1 MARSE
6 RGGEKGV
13 LQIAVCDDE
22 RAAADLI
29 AGLARDWARGRGVE
43 ARVDTFASADA
54 LTFSLDDGAPDVA
67 LLDIEMPGASG
78 MELARLLRERG
89 ERTQVV
95 FVTGII
101 DHVFDGYDVDAVS
114 YLLKPVRAEKLFAA
128 LDRAGAPGARRARAR
143 GGVRGRDEPRRSLAR
158 LLRGGLGPRRARAPG
173 GRDVPAQQGGAR
185 ARGGRALGSQ
195 QPVREVPPLLP
206 GEPRPRAAHHPARR
220 GDGRRRAPGRVVAAL
235 TVAPLAPAFVLAM
248 RRRGTLSR
256 RDVVLLACVMAALGT
271 LAAFGSYAL
280 VTGGYARLRRGFES
294 SAERFQQEV
303 LSRQYDEIRAIYLD
317 MRGWRHDYHNHL
329 RVMKAELAAGQLAEL
344 SAYLDELEADLDR
357 VDTYVKSSNLMVD
370 AILNSKLSLAERD
383 GVAVTCK
390 ARVPDALTADDV
402 DLCVILGNLLDNA
415 IEACA
420 ALPAD
425 GRWLRVYVAARG
437 SQLYASIQNSAVEDP
452 SFNQRNYIS
461 EKRGNHGLG
470 MKRVAAV
477 VEKYEGFLNLA
488 NEPGVFAAEASLPL

>member
-6 RGGEKGV
+6 REGEKGV

-54 LTFSLDDGAPDVA
+54 LFFSLDDGAPDVA
-67 LLDIEMPGASG
+67 LLDIEMTGASG

-101 DHVFDGYDVDAVS
+101 DHVFGGYDVDAVS
-114 YLLKPVRAEKLFAA
+114 YLLKPARADRLFSV
-128 LDRAGAPGARRARAR
+128 LDRAR
-143 GGVRGRDEPRRSLAR
+143 ER
-158 LLRGGLGPRRARAPG
+158 L
-173 GRDVPAQQGGAR
+173 
-185 ARGGRALGSQ
+185 GRAEPVLVVESAGKTSRVAVSRVCYAEGS
-195 QPVREVPPLLP
+195 
-206 GEPRPRAAHHPARR
+206 GH
-220 GDGRRRAPGRVVAAL
+220 DAL
-235 TVAPLAPAFVLAM
+235 VLAM

-256 RDVVLLACVMAALGT
+256 RDVALLACVMAALGT
-271 LAAFGSYAL
+271 LTAAGPPASAALALLAAFGSYAL

-317 MRGWRHDYHNHL
+317 TRGWRHDYHNHL
-329 RVMKAELAAGQLAEL
+329 QVMKAELAAGQLAEL

-357 VDTYVKSSNLMVD
+357 VDTYVKSGNLMVD
-370 AILNSKLSLAERD
+370 VILNSKLSLAERD

-390 ARVPDALTADDV
+390 ARVPDALTVDDV

-488 NEPGVFAAEASLPL
+488 NEPGVFAAEVSLPL

>member
-1 MARSE
+1 M
-6 RGGEKGV
+6 

-54 LTFSLDDGAPDVA
+54 LLFSLDDGVPDVA

-114 YLLKPVRAEKLFAA
+114 YLLKPARADRLFLA
-128 LDRAGAPGARRARAR
+128 LDRAR
-143 GGVRGRDEPRRSLAR
+143 ER
-158 LLRGGLGPRRARAPG
+158 L
-173 GRDVPAQQGGAR
+173 
-185 ARGGRALGSQ
+185 GRAEPVLVVESAGETSRVAVSRVCCAEGS
-195 QPVREVPPLLP
+195 
-206 GEPRPRAAHHPARR
+206 GH
-220 GDGRRRAPGRVVAAL
+220 DAL
-235 TVAPLAPAFVLAM
+235 VLAM

-256 RDVVLLACVMAALGT
+256 RDVALLACVMAALGT
-271 LAAFGSYAL
+271 LAAAGPPASAALALLSAFGSYAL

-329 RVMKAELAAGQLAEL
+329 QVMKAELAAAQLAEL

-357 VDTYVKSSNLMVD
+357 VDTYVKSGNLMVD

-390 ARVPDALTADDV
+390 ARVPDALTVDDV

-488 NEPGVFAAEASLPL
+488 NEPGVFAAEVSLPL

>member
-1 MARSE
+1 MSWPHSGRLRS
-6 RGGEKGV
+6 
-13 LQIAVCDDE
+13 
-22 RAAADLI
+22 RAP
-29 AGLARDWARGRGVE
+29 
-43 ARVDTFASADA
+43 ASAA
-54 LTFSLDDGAPDVA
+54 LA
-67 LLDIEMPGASG
+67 L
-78 MELARLLRERG
+78 
-89 ERTQVV
+89 
-95 FVTGII
+95 
-101 DHVFDGYDVDAVS
+101 
-114 YLLKPVRAEKLFAA
+114 
-128 LDRAGAPGARRARAR
+128 
-143 GGVRGRDEPRRSLAR
+143 
-158 LLRGGLGPRRARAPG
+158 
-173 GRDVPAQQGGAR
+173 
-185 ARGGRALGSQ
+185 
-195 QPVREVPPLLP
+195 
-206 GEPRPRAAHHPARR
+206 
-220 GDGRRRAPGRVVAAL
+220 
-235 TVAPLAPAFVLAM
+235 
-248 RRRGTLSR
+248 
-256 RDVVLLACVMAALGT
+256 

-294 SAERFQQEV
+294 SSERFQQEV

-329 RVMKAELAAGQLAEL
+329 QVMKAELAAGQLAEL

-357 VDTYVKSSNLMVD
+357 VDTYVKSGNLMVD

-383 GVAVTCK
+383 GVAVTRK
-390 ARVPDALTADDV
+390 ARVPDALTVDDV

-488 NEPGVFAAEASLPL
+488 NEPGVFAAEVSLPL

>member
-1 MARSE
+1 M
-6 RGGEKGV
+6 
-13 LQIAVCDDE
+13 
-22 RAAADLI
+22 
-29 AGLARDWARGRGVE
+29 
-43 ARVDTFASADA
+43 
-54 LTFSLDDGAPDVA
+54 
-67 LLDIEMPGASG
+67 
-78 MELARLLRERG
+78 
-89 ERTQVV
+89 
-95 FVTGII
+95 
-101 DHVFDGYDVDAVS
+101 DAVS
-114 YLLKPVRAEKLFAA
+114 YLLKPVRADGLFSA
-128 LDRAGAPGARRARAR
+128 LDRAR
-143 GGVRGRDEPRRSLAR
+143 ER
-158 LLRGGLGPRRARAPG
+158 L
-173 GRDVPAQQGGAR
+173 
-185 ARGGRALGSQ
+185 GRAEPVLVVESAGETSRVAVSRVCYAEGS
-195 QPVREVPPLLP
+195 
-206 GEPRPRAAHHPARR
+206 GH
-220 GDGRRRAPGRVVAAL
+220 DAL
-235 TVAPLAPAFVLAM
+235 VLAM
-248 RRRGTLSR
+248 RRRDTLSR
-256 RDVVLLACVMAALGT
+256 RDVALLACVMAALGT
-271 LAAFGSYAL
+271 LTAAGPPASAALALLAAFGSYAL

-329 RVMKAELAAGQLAEL
+329 QVMKAE
-344 SAYLDELEADLDR
+344 LDR
-357 VDTYVKSSNLMVD
+357 VDTYVKSGNLMVD

-390 ARVPDALTADDV
+390 ARVPDALTVDDV

-415 IEACA
+415 IEVCA

-488 NEPGVFAAEASLPL
+488 NEPGVFAAEVSLPL

>member
-1 MARSE
+1 M
-6 RGGEKGV
+6 

-54 LTFSLDDGAPDVA
+54 LLFSLDDGAPDVA

-114 YLLKPVRAEKLFAA
+114 YLLKPVRADRLFLA
-128 LDRAGAPGARRARAR
+128 LDRAR
-143 GGVRGRDEPRRSLAR
+143 ER
-158 LLRGGLGPRRARAPG
+158 L
-173 GRDVPAQQGGAR
+173 
-185 ARGGRALGSQ
+185 GRAEPVLVVESAGETSRVAVSRVCYVEGS
-195 QPVREVPPLLP
+195 
-206 GEPRPRAAHHPARR
+206 GH
-220 GDGRRRAPGRVVAAL
+220 DAL
-235 TVAPLAPAFVLAM
+235 VLAM

-256 RDVVLLACVMAALGT
+256 RDVALLACVMAALGT
-271 LAAFGSYAL
+271 LAAAGPPASAALALLAAFGSYAL

-317 MRGWRHDYHNHL
+317 TRGWRHDYHNHL
-329 RVMKAELAAGQLAEL
+329 QVMKAELAAAQLAEL

-357 VDTYVKSSNLMVD
+357 VDTYVKSGNLMVD

-390 ARVPDALTADDV
+390 ARVPDALTVDDV

-488 NEPGVFAAEASLPL
+488 NEPGVFAAEVSLPL

>member
-54 LTFSLDDGAPDVA
+54 LFFSLDDGAPDVA

-78 MELARLLRERG
+78 MERARLLRERG
-89 ERTQVV
+89 ERTQVA

-114 YLLKPVRAEKLFAA
+114 YLLKPVRADGLFSA
-128 LDRAGAPGARRARAR
+128 LDRAR
-143 GGVRGRDEPRRSLAR
+143 ER
-158 LLRGGLGPRRARAPG
+158 L
-173 GRDVPAQQGGAR
+173 
-185 ARGGRALGSQ
+185 GRA
-195 QPVREVPPLLP
+195 EPLLVVESA
-206 GEPRPRAAHHPARR
+206 GETS
-220 GDGRRRAPGRVVAAL
+220 RVAVSRVCYAEGSGHDAL
-235 TVAPLAPAFVLAM
+235 VLAM
-248 RRRGTLSR
+248 RRRDTLSR
-256 RDVVLLACVMAALGT
+256 RDVALLACVMAALGT
-271 LAAFGSYAL
+271 LAAAGPPASAALALLAAFGSYAL
-280 VTGGYARLRRGFES
+280 VTGGYARLRCGFES

-317 MRGWRHDYHNHL
+317 TRGWRHDYHNHL
-329 RVMKAELAAGQLAEL
+329 QVMKAELAAAQLAEL

-357 VDTYVKSSNLMVD
+357 VDTYVKSGNLMVD

-390 ARVPDALTADDV
+390 ARVPDALTVDDV

-488 NEPGVFAAEASLPL
+488 NEPGVFAAEVSLPL

>member
-1 MARSE
+1 MIALAAHLALAVAYAAYVAGLGRVRAT
-6 RGGEKGV
+6 RG
-13 LQIAVCDDE
+13 AW
-22 RAAADLI
+22 AAALVVCATALVAGWLGADAAAWALTGVWPG
-29 AGLARDWARGRGVE
+29 AGLAGAGWGV
-43 ARVDTFASADA
+43 ALAWGVVTVTLLLMDA
-54 LTFSLDDGAPDVA
+54 FFDEEPFSLVGPAAAAPGLCAVA
-67 LLDIEMPGASG
+67 LL
-78 MELARLLRERG
+78 
-89 ERTQVV
+89 
-95 FVTGII
+95 
-101 DHVFDGYDVDAVS
+101 
-114 YLLKPVRAEKLFAA
+114 
-128 LDRAGAPGARRARAR
+128 
-143 GGVRGRDEPRRSLAR
+143 
-158 LLRGGLGPRRARAPG
+158 
-173 GRDVPAQQGGAR
+173 
-185 ARGGRALGSQ
+185 
-195 QPVREVPPLLP
+195 
-206 GEPRPRAAHHPARR
+206 
-220 GDGRRRAPGRVVAAL
+220 VAAL
-235 TVAPLAPAFVLAM
+235 LACGGSVPAGWAAALVAGPLWLMFSCAM
-248 RRRGTLSR
+248 RRRGSASP
-256 RDVVLLACVMAALGT
+256 RDEVLLACVLGACSAAAVLCEPPVASAALAL

-329 RVMKAELAAGQLAEL
+329 QVMKAELAAGQLAEL
-344 SAYLDELEADLDR
+344 SDYLDELEADLDR
-357 VDTYVKSSNLMVD
+357 VDTYVKSGNLMVD

-390 ARVPDALTADDV
+390 ARVPDALTVDDV

-477 VEKYEGFLNLA
+477 VEKCEGFLNLA
-488 NEPGVFAAEASLPL
+488 NEPGVFAAEVSLPL

>member
-1 MARSE
+1 M
-6 RGGEKGV
+6 
-13 LQIAVCDDE
+13 
-22 RAAADLI
+22 
-29 AGLARDWARGRGVE
+29 
-43 ARVDTFASADA
+43 
-54 LTFSLDDGAPDVA
+54 
-67 LLDIEMPGASG
+67 
-78 MELARLLRERG
+78 
-89 ERTQVV
+89 
-95 FVTGII
+95 
-101 DHVFDGYDVDAVS
+101 
-114 YLLKPVRAEKLFAA
+114 
-128 LDRAGAPGARRARAR
+128 
-143 GGVRGRDEPRRSLAR
+143 
-158 LLRGGLGPRRARAPG
+158 
-173 GRDVPAQQGGAR
+173 
-185 ARGGRALGSQ
+185 
-195 QPVREVPPLLP
+195 
-206 GEPRPRAAHHPARR
+206 
-220 GDGRRRAPGRVVAAL
+220 
-235 TVAPLAPAFVLAM
+235 APLALAFVLAM
-248 RRRGTLSR
+248 LRRGALSR

-271 LAAFGSYAL
+271 LAAAGPPASAALALLAAFGSYAL

-329 RVMKAELAAGQLAEL
+329 QVMKAELAAGQLAEL
-344 SAYLDELEADLDR
+344 SAYLDDLEADLDR
-357 VDTYVKSSNLMVD
+357 VDTYVKSGNLMVD

-383 GVAVTCK
+383 GVSVTCK
-390 ARVPDALTADDV
+390 ARVPDALTVDDV

-488 NEPGVFAAEASLPL
+488 NEPGVFAAEVSLPL

>member
-54 LTFSLDDGAPDVA
+54 LFFSLDDGAPDVA

-78 MELARLLRERG
+78 MERARLLRERG

-114 YLLKPVRAEKLFAA
+114 CLLKPVRADGLFSA
-128 LDRAGAPGARRARAR
+128 LDRAR
-143 GGVRGRDEPRRSLAR
+143 ER
-158 LLRGGLGPRRARAPG
+158 L
-173 GRDVPAQQGGAR
+173 
-185 ARGGRALGSQ
+185 GRAEPVLVVESAGETSRVAVSRVCYVEGS
-195 QPVREVPPLLP
+195 
-206 GEPRPRAAHHPARR
+206 GH
-220 GDGRRRAPGRVVAAL
+220 DAL
-235 TVAPLAPAFVLAM
+235 VLAM

-256 RDVVLLACVMAALGT
+256 RDVALLACVMAALGT
-271 LAAFGSYAL
+271 LAAAGPPASAALALLAAFGSYAL

-317 MRGWRHDYHNHL
+317 TRGWRHDYHNHL
-329 RVMKAELAAGQLAEL
+329 QVMKAELAAGQLAEL

-357 VDTYVKSSNLMVD
+357 VDTYVKSGNLMVD
-370 AILNSKLSLAERD
+370 AILNSKLSLTERD

-390 ARVPDALTADDV
+390 ARVPDALTVDDV

-488 NEPGVFAAEASLPL
+488 NEPGVFAAEVSLPL

>member
-6 RGGEKGV
+6 REGEKGV
-13 LQIAVCDDE
+13 LQIAACDDE

-43 ARVDTFASADA
+43 ARVDTFVSADA
-54 LTFSLDDGAPDVA
+54 LFFSLDDGAPDVA

-101 DHVFDGYDVDAVS
+101 DHVFGGYDVDAVS
-114 YLLKPVRAEKLFAA
+114 YLLKPARADGLFLA
-128 LDRAGAPGARRARAR
+128 LDRAR
-143 GGVRGRDEPRRSLAR
+143 ER
-158 LLRGGLGPRRARAPG
+158 L
-173 GRDVPAQQGGAR
+173 
-185 ARGGRALGSQ
+185 GRAE
-195 QPVREVPPLLP
+195 PVLVVESA
-206 GEPRPRAAHHPARR
+206 GETS
-220 GDGRRRAPGRVVAAL
+220 RVVVSRVCYVEGSGHDAL
-235 TVAPLAPAFVLAM
+235 VLAM

-256 RDVVLLACVMAALGT
+256 RDVALLACVMAALGT
-271 LAAFGSYAL
+271 LAAAGPPASAALALLAAFGSYAL

-329 RVMKAELAAGQLAEL
+329 QVMKAELAAGQLAEL

-357 VDTYVKSSNLMVD
+357 VDTYVKSGNLMVD

-390 ARVPDALTADDV
+390 ARVPDALTVDDV

-488 NEPGVFAAEASLPL
+488 NEPGVFASEVSLPL

>member
-1 MARSE
+1 MEGSGHDALVHLADGTCLRS
-6 RGGEKGV
+6 K
-13 LQIAVCDDE
+13 
-22 RAAADLI
+22 AALV
-29 AGLARDWARGRGVE
+29 GLAC
-43 ARVDTFASADA
+43 
-54 LTFSLDDGAPDVA
+54 VA
-67 LLDIEMPGASG
+67 
-78 MELARLLRERG
+78 
-89 ERTQVV
+89 
-95 FVTGII
+95 F
-101 DHVFDGYDVDAVS
+101 
-114 YLLKPVRAEKLFAA
+114 
-128 LDRAGAPGARRARAR
+128 
-143 GGVRGRDEPRRSLAR
+143 GG
-158 LLRGGLGPRRARAPG
+158 
-173 GRDVPAQQGGAR
+173 
-185 ARGGRALGSQ
+185 
-195 QPVREVPPLLP
+195 
-206 GEPRPRAAHHPARR
+206 
-220 GDGRRRAPGRVVAAL
+220 RAPGRVVAAL
-235 TVAPLAPAFVLAM
+235 TVAPLALAFVLAM

-256 RDVVLLACVMAALGT
+256 RDVALLACVMAALGT
-271 LAAFGSYAL
+271 LTVAGPPASAALALLAAFGSYAL

-317 MRGWRHDYHNHL
+317 TRGWRHDYHNHL
-329 RVMKAELAAGQLAEL
+329 QVMKAELAAAQLAEL

-357 VDTYVKSSNLMVD
+357 VDTYVKSGNLMVD

-390 ARVPDALTADDV
+390 ARVPDALTVDDV
-402 DLCVILGNLLDNA
+402 DLCVIMGNLLDNA

-488 NEPGVFAAEASLPL
+488 NEPGVFAAEVSLPL

>member
-29 AGLARDWARGRGVE
+29 AGLARDWARGCGVE
-43 ARVDTFASADA
+43 ARVDAFASADA
-54 LTFSLDDGAPDVA
+54 LIFSLDDGAPDVV

-114 YLLKPVRAEKLFAA
+114 YLLKPVRADRLFSA
-128 LDRAGAPGARRARAR
+128 LDRARERLGRA
-143 GGVRGRDEPRRSLAR
+143 EPVLVVESAGETSRVAVSRVCYVEGSGHDALVHLADGTCLRSKEGLAR
-158 LLRGGLGPRRARAPG
+158 
-173 GRDVPAQQGGAR
+173 V
-185 ARGGRALGSQ
+185 
-195 QPVREVPPLLP
+195 E
-206 GEPRPRAAHHPARR
+206 
-220 GDGRRRAPGRVVAAL
+220 
-235 TVAPLAPAFVLAM
+235 
-248 RRRGTLSR
+248 
-256 RDVVLLACVMAALGT
+256 
-271 LAAFGSYAL
+271 
-280 VTGGYARLRRGFES
+280 
-294 SAERFQQEV
+294 
-303 LSRQYDEIRAIYLD
+303 
-317 MRGWRHDYHNHL
+317 
-329 RVMKAELAAGQLAEL
+329 AELAAGQLAEL

-357 VDTYVKSSNLMVD
+357 VDTYVKSGNLMVD
-370 AILNSKLSLAERD
+370 AILNSKLSLAERA
-383 GVAVTCK
+383 GVDVTCK
-390 ARVPDALTADDV
+390 AVVPDALTVDDV
-402 DLCVILGNLLDNA
+402 DLCVIQGNLLDNA

-488 NEPGVFAAEASLPL
+488 NEPGVFAAEVSLPL

>member
-1 MARSE
+1 M
-6 RGGEKGV
+6 

-54 LTFSLDDGAPDVA
+54 LFFSLDDGAPDVA
-67 LLDIEMPGASG
+67 LLDIEKPGASG
-78 MELARLLRERG
+78 MERARLLRVGG

-114 YLLKPVRAEKLFAA
+114 YLLKPVRADGLFSA
-128 LDRAGAPGARRARAR
+128 LDRAR
-143 GGVRGRDEPRRSLAR
+143 ER
-158 LLRGGLGPRRARAPG
+158 L
-173 GRDVPAQQGGAR
+173 
-185 ARGGRALGSQ
+185 GRAEPVLVVESAGETSRVAVSRVCYVEGS
-195 QPVREVPPLLP
+195 
-206 GEPRPRAAHHPARR
+206 GH
-220 GDGRRRAPGRVVAAL
+220 DAL
-235 TVAPLAPAFVLAM
+235 VLAM

-256 RDVVLLACVMAALGT
+256 RDVALLACVMAALGT
-271 LAAFGSYAL
+271 LAAAGPPASAALALLAAFGSYAL

-317 MRGWRHDYHNHL
+317 TRGWRHDYHNHL
-329 RVMKAELAAGQLAEL
+329 QVMKAELAAAQLAEL

-357 VDTYVKSSNLMVD
+357 VDTYVKSGNLMVD

-390 ARVPDALTADDV
+390 ARVPDALTVDDV

-488 NEPGVFAAEASLPL
+488 NEPGVFAAEVSLPL

>member
-6 RGGEKGV
+6 REGEKGV

-54 LTFSLDDGAPDVA
+54 LFFSLDDGAPDVA
-67 LLDIEMPGASG
+67 LLDIEMTGASG

-101 DHVFDGYDVDAVS
+101 DHVFGGYDVDAVS
-114 YLLKPVRAEKLFAA
+114 YLLKPARADRLFSA
-128 LDRAGAPGARRARAR
+128 LDRAR
-143 GGVRGRDEPRRSLAR
+143 ER
-158 LLRGGLGPRRARAPG
+158 L
-173 GRDVPAQQGGAR
+173 
-185 ARGGRALGSQ
+185 GRAEPVLVVESAGKTSRVAVSRVCYVEGS
-195 QPVREVPPLLP
+195 
-206 GEPRPRAAHHPARR
+206 GH
-220 GDGRRRAPGRVVAAL
+220 DAL
-235 TVAPLAPAFVLAM
+235 VLAM

-256 RDVVLLACVMAALGT
+256 RDVALLACVMAALGT
-271 LAAFGSYAL
+271 LAAAGPPASAALALLAAFGSYAL

-329 RVMKAELAAGQLAEL
+329 QVMKAELAAGQLAEL

-357 VDTYVKSSNLMVD
+357 VDTYVKSGNLMVD

-390 ARVPDALTADDV
+390 ARVPDALTVDDV
-402 DLCVILGNLLDNA
+402 DLCVIMGNLLDNA

-488 NEPGVFAAEASLPL
+488 NEPGVFAAEVSLPL

>member
-6 RGGEKGV
+6 REGEKGV

-54 LTFSLDDGAPDVA
+54 LFFSLDDGAPDVA
-67 LLDIEMPGASG
+67 LLDIEMTGASG

-101 DHVFDGYDVDAVS
+101 DHVFGGYDVDAVS
-114 YLLKPVRAEKLFAA
+114 YLLKPARADRLFSA
-128 LDRAGAPGARRARAR
+128 LDRAR
-143 GGVRGRDEPRRSLAR
+143 ER
-158 LLRGGLGPRRARAPG
+158 L
-173 GRDVPAQQGGAR
+173 
-185 ARGGRALGSQ
+185 GRAEPVLVVESAGKTSRVAVSRVCYVEGS
-195 QPVREVPPLLP
+195 
-206 GEPRPRAAHHPARR
+206 GH
-220 GDGRRRAPGRVVAAL
+220 DAL
-235 TVAPLAPAFVLAM
+235 VLAM

-256 RDVVLLACVMAALGT
+256 RDVALLACVMAALGT
-271 LAAFGSYAL
+271 LAAAGPPASAALALLAAFGSYAL

-329 RVMKAELAAGQLAEL
+329 QVMKAELAAGQLAEL

-357 VDTYVKSSNLMVD
+357 VDTYVKSGNLMVD

-390 ARVPDALTADDV
+390 ARVPDALTVDDV

-488 NEPGVFAAEASLPL
+488 NEPGVFAAEVSLPL

>member
-1 MARSE
+1 MARPE

-54 LTFSLDDGAPDVA
+54 LIFSLDDGAPDVA

-114 YLLKPVRAEKLFAA
+114 YLLKPVRADRLFSA
-128 LDRAGAPGARRARAR
+128 LDRARERLGRAEPVLVVESAGETSRVAVSRVCYVEGSGHDALVHLADGTCLRSKEGLARGGRAR
-143 GGVRGRDEPRRSLAR
+143 GGVD
-158 LLRGGLGPRRARAPG
+158 
-173 GRDVPAQQGGAR
+173 
-185 ARGGRALGSQ
+185 ALY
-195 QPVREVPPLLP
+195 EVSPLLP
-206 GEPRPRAAHHPARR
+206 GEPRARAAHHPPRR
-220 GDGRRRAPGRVVAAL
+220 GDGRRREPADRARALGAAQPGVARVVPGDPRMSGAE
-235 TVAPLAPAFVLAM
+235 LAV
-248 RRRGTLSR
+248 
-256 RDVVLLACVMAALGT
+256 ALGSQAAWLVAYVLHVASLGRLRASRGAWAVT
-271 LAAFGSYAL
+271 LGTCALAFLAAFGSYAL

-294 SAERFQQEV
+294 SSERFQQEV

-329 RVMKAELAAGQLAEL
+329 QVMKAELAAGQLAEL

-357 VDTYVKSSNLMVD
+357 VDTYVKSGNLMVD

-390 ARVPDALTADDV
+390 ARVPDALTVDDV

-461 EKRGNHGLG
+461 EKRGNNAHV
-470 MKRVAAV
+470 R
-477 VEKYEGFLNLA
+477 
-488 NEPGVFAAEASLPL
+488 